1 MLVAISSIHP
11 SLIFTRM
18 IWGIHMGC
26 FTNIRLGSD
35 NHTRFKLLITT
46 VKSFIVDV
54 LKLLRQ
60 LLMDIIEMT
69 NIYKKNF

>member
-1 MLVAISSIHP
+1 MFAVVSHIHP
-11 SLIFTRM
+11 SLIFTRKIRGM
-18 IWGIHMGC
+18 LMGC

-35 NHTRFKLLITT
+35 NHTSFKLLITT
-46 VKSFIVDV
+46 VKSFIIST

-69 NIYKKNF
+69 NI